1 MSAAAPC
8 ESTDKSVCATRLLHH
23 RLRRVEDLLRPCA
36 DAEIAGEVAP
46 ADGAGAVDEELGGT
60 GDVVSV
66 LAGAFVQEAV
76 SRDRLGVRIGEQREG
91 VAGFLTQI
99 ARLLGRVDADRNRLD
114 ACGAEVGEM
123 LFDTP

>member
-1 MSAAAPC
+1 MRPDLLIH
-8 ESTDKSVCATRLLHH
+8 ESTDLLTH
-23 RLRRVEDLLRPCA
+23 RLRRVEDLLRPGA

-66 LAGAFVQEAV
+66 LARAFMQDAV
-76 SRDRLGVRIGEQREG
+76 ARDRLGDRIGEQRKG
-91 VAGFLTQI
+91 VAGLLTKI
-99 ARLLGRVDADRNRLD
+99 ARLLRRVDADRNRLN
-114 ACGAEVGEM
+114 ARGAELGEM